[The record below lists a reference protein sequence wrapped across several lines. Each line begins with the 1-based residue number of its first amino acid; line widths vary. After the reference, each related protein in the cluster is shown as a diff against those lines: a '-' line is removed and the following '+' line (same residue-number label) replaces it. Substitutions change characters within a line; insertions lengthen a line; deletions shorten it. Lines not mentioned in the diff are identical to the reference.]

1 MEEND
6 IYSISAINNLI
17 DKKISYCDDFKKI
30 KIRGEI
36 TNFNG
41 SYNSGHYYFSL
52 KDKNS
57 SISCVMFKLS
67 TKSLD
72 FEPKNGVDV
81 VASGEVSFY
90 KVRGNL
96 QFRVRKMQE
105 AGLGD
110 LYIAFEKLKKKL
122 DKEGLFK
129 DKKAIPQYPK
139 KIGVITSASGKAVKD
154 IVNNIEKRWPA
165 EIIVWNTTVQG
176 ANSTRSITKNI
187 ALANK
192 TDVDVII
199 VGRGGGSTQD
209 LWDFNKEEVVRS
221 IANSKKPVITAI
233 GHSTDK
239 TLSDL
244 ASDKV
249 AATPTKAAEL
259 VVPNKVELN
268 EKLKNIETRLN
279 DLINSKLDNLT
290 HKLRICSYKMFDKY
304 FELTLNE
311 NEMSNIY
318 FEMIIQSEDY
328 DFIKNEILKNDIDGK
343 SEDFLEKLRDNA
355 SKIDSKNIKLFLRL
369 LYDIG
374 DNLNVETGTII
385 FSKNTL
391 LLQNIG
397 VLSKLLNN
405 KELYDAMDYAIKNA
419 EDCLYLLVNDLSIH
433 DKNNQRYRFKNQKS
447 GAKKEL
453 TNEQL
458 DKLQKQACIKI
469 KQWANNG
476 KLFKVYR
483 TIEVIYN
490 WYFWDTE
497 EYNKF
502 TEKTLENDSELIKLI
517 KIFINISKDDNEV
530 NYDFNFSI
538 MEKICPIQKI
548 YNRINN
554 IIPKIEDKNEQ
565 KICRSFIEKYNLN
578 YY

>member
-209 LWDFNKEEVVRS
+209 LWDFNKEEIVRS

-239 TLSDL
+239 TLSDMV
-244 ASDKV
+244 SDKV

-290 HKLRICSYKMFDKY
+290 HRLNISKNNKTLKDPLSKYKNHHTNLVLLKTTAEKSLNQLIQSNELQLDNFNNSYLLNNPDYILNKKVGKITLFKNELDNSISNCLLEYENKLNLHFKNLKSMNFIESFELKKNSLNLIENNLNNSINVTLNSHIHDLEIIKNNHVFSNPCQVLDDKFVKMAQIHKSLDAEITKTLDSNENKLRILEEKLKILNPD
-304 FELTLNE
+304 EL
-311 NEMSNIY
+311 
-318 FEMIIQSEDY
+318 
-328 DFIKNEILKNDIDGK
+328 
-343 SEDFLEKLRDNA
+343 LEKGYVVKDPDEIRK
-355 SKIDSKNIKLFLRL
+355 SKAKNVIIILFLAIVIVL
-369 LYDIG
+369 LI
-374 DNLNVETGTII
+374 
-385 FSKNTL
+385 L
-391 LLQNIG
+391 LSL
-397 VLSKLLNN
+397 K
-405 KELYDAMDYAIKNA
+405 
-419 EDCLYLLVNDLSIH
+419 
-433 DKNNQRYRFKNQKS
+433 
-447 GAKKEL
+447 
-453 TNEQL
+453 
-458 DKLQKQACIKI
+458 
-469 KQWANNG
+469 
-476 KLFKVYR
+476 
-483 TIEVIYN
+483 
-490 WYFWDTE
+490 
-497 EYNKF
+497 
-502 TEKTLENDSELIKLI
+502 
-517 KIFINISKDDNEV
+517 
-530 NYDFNFSI
+530 
-538 MEKICPIQKI
+538 
-548 YNRINN
+548 
-554 IIPKIEDKNEQ
+554 
-565 KICRSFIEKYNLN
+565 
-578 YY
+578 

>member
-1 MEEND
+1 MQKDYGGEFLDKIIQLQIDLPKIPTSKVRNIFEKDLED
-6 IYSISAINNLI
+6 IIKNEKIDLNSEDRDFWSTLSFLSNIREVNRYINNILFYLPLMKDEVNILDYILLTGLQLFENKIYHEIKNNKTFFTRSLIKKPDIGTLPKYQEHFKNII
-17 DKKISYCDDFKKI
+17 DKK
-30 KIRGEI
+30 E
-36 TNFNG
+36 
-41 SYNSGHYYFSL
+41 
-52 KDKNS
+52 
-57 SISCVMFKLS
+57 
-67 TKSLD
+67 
-72 FEPKNGVDV
+72 
-81 VASGEVSFY
+81 
-90 KVRGNL
+90 
-96 QFRVRKMQE
+96 
-105 AGLGD
+105 
-110 LYIAFEKLKKKL
+110 
-122 DKEGLFK
+122 
-129 DKKAIPQYPK
+129 
-139 KIGVITSASGKAVKD
+139 
-154 IVNNIEKRWPA
+154 
-165 EIIVWNTTVQG
+165 
-176 ANSTRSITKNI
+176 
-187 ALANK
+187 
-192 TDVDVII
+192 
-199 VGRGGGSTQD
+199 
-209 LWDFNKEEVVRS
+209 
-221 IANSKKPVITAI
+221 
-233 GHSTDK
+233 
-239 TLSDL
+239 TLSEKQLIEILKILFPQLENFDINW
-244 ASDKV
+244 DMTNQV
-249 AATPTKAAEL
+249 PTW
-259 VVPNKVELN
+259 
-268 EKLKNIETRLN
+268 
-279 DLINSKLDNLT
+279 NS
-290 HKLRICSYKMFDKY
+290 KLRICSYKMFDKY

-502 TEKTLENDSELIKLI
+502 IEKTLENDSELIKLI

-578 YY
+578 YH

>member
-110 LYIAFEKLKKKL
+110 LYIAFEMLKKKL

-209 LWDFNKEEVVRS
+209 LWDFNKEKVVRS

-290 HKLRICSYKMFDKY
+290 HKLNISKNNKTLKDPLSKYKNHHTNLVLLKTTA
-304 FELTLNE
+304 EKSLNQL
-311 NEMSNIY
+311 
-318 FEMIIQSEDY
+318 IQS
-328 DFIKNEILKNDIDGK
+328 NELQ
-343 SEDFLEKLRDNA
+343 LDNFNN
-355 SKIDSKNIKLFLRL
+355 S
-369 LYDIG
+369 Y
-374 DNLNVETGTII
+374 
-385 FSKNTL
+385 
-391 LLQNIG
+391 
-397 VLSKLLNN
+397 LLNN
-405 KELYDAMDYAIKNA
+405 PDYILNKKVGKITLFKNELDNSISNCLLEYENKLNLHFKNLKSLNFLESFELKRNSLNLIENNLNNSINVTLNSHIHDLEIIKNNHVFSNSCHVLDDKFVKMTQINKSLDA
-419 EDCLYLLVNDLSIH
+419 EI
-433 DKNNQRYRFKNQKS
+433 
-447 GAKKEL
+447 
-453 TNEQL
+453 T
-458 DKLQKQACIKI
+458 
-469 KQWANNG
+469 
-476 KLFKVYR
+476 
-483 TIEVIYN
+483 
-490 WYFWDTE
+490 
-497 EYNKF
+497 
-502 TEKTLENDSELIKLI
+502 KTLDSNENKLRILEEKLKILNPDEL
-517 KIFINISKDDNEV
+517 
-530 NYDFNFSI
+530 
-538 MEKICPIQKI
+538 MEKGYVVKDPDEIRKSKAK
-548 YNRINN
+548 NV
-554 IIPKIEDKNEQ
+554 IIILFLAIVIILLILLSLK
-565 KICRSFIEKYNLN
+565 
-578 YY
+578 